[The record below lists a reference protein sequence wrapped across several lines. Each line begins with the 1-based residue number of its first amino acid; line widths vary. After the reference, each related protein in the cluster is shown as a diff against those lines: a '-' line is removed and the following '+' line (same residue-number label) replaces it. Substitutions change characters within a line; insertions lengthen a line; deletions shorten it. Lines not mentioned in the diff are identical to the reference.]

1 MTGELI
7 DLQVHYRMTMK
18 EREEMVED
26 FKKTLEILQ
35 ERHVEIVKDKEE
47 KYEKVSKEKIDAE
60 NKVNVM
66 ENSYRQTVGEIKK
79 MQDVFDKK
87 FNIFFQDHKNILK
100 QKDENFLKVIKERD
114 NSEEKLRKLEK
125 DHRIMLKEKS
135 RME

>member
-1 MTGELI
+1 
-7 DLQVHYRMTMK
+7 
-18 EREEMVED
+18 
-26 FKKTLEILQ
+26 
-35 ERHVEIVKDKEE
+35 
-47 KYEKVSKEKIDAE
+47 
-60 NKVNVM
+60 
-66 ENSYRQTVGEIKK
+66 

>member
-66 ENSYRQTVGEIKK
+66 ENSYRQTVG
-79 MQDVFDKK
+79 
-87 FNIFFQDHKNILK
+87 
-100 QKDENFLKVIKERD
+100 
-114 NSEEKLRKLEK
+114 
-125 DHRIMLKEKS
+125 
-135 RME
+135 